1 MQFFRDASSDTLTEA
16 AAALGASSLR
26 EARRLAR
33 TELRAARDC
42 VSCRWFLLNAPRVT
56 SMASPRALVEQLD
69 PWERDEHVLRLAA
82 AWILLQGI

>member
-1 MQFFRDASSDTLTEA
+1 MLLGDRSSDDLTEA
-16 AAALGASSLR
+16 ARALGASSLR

-33 TELRAARDC
+33 TELRAAREC
-42 VSCRWFLLNAPRVT
+42 VSCRWFVLHAPRVT

-69 PWERDEHVLRLAA
+69 PFERDEHILRVAA